1 MLLHR
6 AVLYITHGVG
16 EYGGRYE
23 QLGVY
28 LRDNNIAVHT
38 QDFGQC
44 ICNAARI
51 QVYSI
56 FDY

>member
-1 MLLHR
+1 MCYIIIIIIIIVHR

-23 QLGVY
+23 SLGVF

-38 QDFGQC
+38 QDFG
-44 ICNAARI
+44 
-51 QVYSI
+51 
-56 FDY
+56 